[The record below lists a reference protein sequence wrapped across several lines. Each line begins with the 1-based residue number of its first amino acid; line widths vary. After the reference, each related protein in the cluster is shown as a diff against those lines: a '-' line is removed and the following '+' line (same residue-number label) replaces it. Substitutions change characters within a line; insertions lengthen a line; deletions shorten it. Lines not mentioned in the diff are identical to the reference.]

1 MLPVTPLDVSSGIE
15 GRRVIHHVSS
25 AICAGVLALA
35 VLGLAPRPLTAQLSL
50 GLQASSAEKTDFGI
64 GPRAVLDFGPFDAG
78 LRVVGSFEIF
88 FPGQT
93 LLQHEADSFGVQI
106 QGDADYWE
114 ANLNLLYTL
123 GLLLVPLT
131 PYLGGGL
138 NIARTVVKNSTDGL
152 LDRERT
158 DKGVNLLA
166 GLELGIGGL
175 SPFVEFRYE
184 VEGGE
189 QWVLTGGVVF

>member
-1 MLPVTPLDVSSGIE
+1 MRNDYPS
-15 GRRVIHHVSS
+15 
-25 AICAGVLALA
+25 LARCTSNLNS
-35 VLGLAPRPLTAQLSL
+35 R
-50 GLQASSAEKTDFGI
+50 
-64 GPRAVLDFGPFDAG
+64 
-78 LRVVGSFEIF
+78 
-88 FPGQT
+88 GQT

-123 GLLLVPLT
+123 GLPLVPLT